1 MSNFIKKL
9 FYKRKGSTKKYKLFG
24 LTLVKISKKPT
35 KKIIKILGIKFTKK
49 IKPKAK
55 KQKLIFAPE
64 LKNCTKL
71 FDNNKSFKRLAVFAS
86 FNKDG
91 LILDYVVYY
100 LKELKKVVDGIIFVT
115 DNPILP
121 TELEKIKDFIVYAE
135 CQRHEEYD
143 FGSYKRGF
151 FWAKKNGLL
160 KDCEELVFCNDS
172 CYGPVYPFSE
182 MFEEMSTRS
191 CDFWGMTQNIEIAEH
206 IQSYFLVFQKNVF
219 NSRHFI
225 KFIKNIKPQSSV
237 QKVIKKYEI
246 GLSQHLLKH
255 GFIADSYVEYNP
267 TNDYP
272 YIYHKNLTIFPIF
285 LLEKKAPLIKV
296 KAINKYGCNI
306 DGINNLI
313 EYIKNKNKHVYELLK
328 EYYVDIDNN
337 TKFSLIMPTYN
348 RKELIS
354 KSINSVLNQTYQNFE
369 LIIIDDGS
377 TDGTEEFIKNS
388 YPKELQSGKIKYI
401 YKDNEG
407 VCKARN
413 IGLQN
418 AQYDW
423 IGYVDSDNMVYPN
436 YLEVFADGIQH
447 NEHKVYYSQFRKI
460 SNFNITGHYFIF
472 EKLIEAN
479 YIDLGTI
486 IHHRQIYKEL
496 GGFDE
501 NMTRLVDWDLILTYT
516 KKYSPYYIALPTLLY
531 NDLDNHAR
539 ISNNSNYEKNLEY
552 IRKKHCSFTV
562 STVITTYNHEKYIA
576 QAIESAIK
584 QQGYFHHEILI
595 SDDGSTDNTREI
607 IKEYAKKYPNLIK
620 DISSEKNL
628 GISENMKKCFQQA
641 SGKYIAVLEGD
652 DYWEDEY
659 KLHKQAYFLESNQDC
674 SMVFNKIKVLQEDTK
689 KIILL
694 NRQQK
699 LSSKLKGS
707 DFIESKYLNLIANF
721 SSCLFIS
728 KYMKKLPKKI
738 YSIRFNEITLAF
750 YLEQKGYI
758 GFINSPLSV
767 YRQHNHGVW
776 TGASENDQKAQAKKI
791 LQTCLSVCSPKYK
804 KDIQEIIDK
813 KYNN

>member
-49 IKPKAK
+49 IKKK
-55 KQKLIFAPE
+55 KQELIFAPE
-64 LKNCTKL
+64 LKNCTKF

-182 MFEEMSTRS
+182 MFEEMATRS
-191 CDFWGMTQNIEIAEH
+191 CDFWGMTQNIQIAEH
-206 IQSYFLVFQKNVF
+206 IQSYFLVFKKNIF
-219 NSRHFI
+219 KSRYFI
-225 KFIKNIKPQSSV
+225 KFMKKIKPQSSV
-237 QKVIKKYEI
+237 QKVIKKYEV

-255 GFIADSYVEYNP
+255 GFIADSYIEYKQN
-267 TNDYP
+267 NNYP
-272 YIYHKNLTIFPIF
+272 YIYNLCQSRFPIF
-285 LLEKKAPLIKV
+285 LLKNKAPLIKV
-296 KAINKYGCNI
+296 KAITKNNYSF
-306 DGINNLI
+306 DGINALI
-313 EYIKNKNKHVYELLK
+313 EYVKNKNKHVYELLK
-328 EYYVDIDNN
+328 EYYVNIDKNI
-337 TKFSLIMPTYN
+337 KFSLIMPTCN

-354 KSINSVLNQTYQNFE
+354 KSVNSVLNQSYQNFE

-377 TDGTEEFIKNS
+377 TDGTDEFIKS
-388 YPKELQSGKIKYI
+388 TYSKELQNGKIKYI
-401 YKDNEG
+401 YKENEG

-413 IGLQN
+413 IGLKN

-436 YLEVFADGIQH
+436 YLEIFAKEISQ
-447 NEHKVYYSQFRKI
+447 NKNKIYYSKLQTMLSK
-460 SNFNITGHYFIF
+460 NELGDYFSF
-472 EKLIEAN
+472 EKIIRGN
-479 YIDLGTI
+479 YIDLGTF
-486 IHHRQIYKEL
+486 IHHKCIYEEL

-516 KKYSPYYIALPTLLY
+516 KKYEPYFITLPTLLY
-531 NDLDNHAR
+531 NDLNDHQR
-539 ISNNSNYEKNLEY
+539 ISNSVNYEKNSEY

-562 STVITTYNHEKYIA
+562 STIITTYNHEKYIA

-584 QQGYFHHEILI
+584 QQGYFNHEILI
-595 SDDGSTDNTREI
+595 SDDASTDNSRAI
-607 IKEYAKKYPNLIK
+607 IKEYVKKYPNLIK

-641 SGKYIAVLEGD
+641 TGKYIAVLEGD
-652 DYWEDEY
+652 DYWEDKY

-674 SMVFNKIKVLQEDTK
+674 SMVFNRIKILDADTQK
-689 KIILL
+689 FSLVK
-694 NRQQK
+694 RQNNLPTK
-699 LSSKLKGS
+699 LTGE
-707 DFIESKYLNLIANF
+707 DFIKERSLIINF
-721 SSCLFIS
+721 SCCLFIS
-728 KYMKKLPKKI
+728 SHIKILPRNIYKYRL
-738 YSIRFNEITLAF
+738 SEISLAF

-758 GFINSPLSV
+758 GFINQPLSI
-767 YRQHNHGVW
+767 YRKHNNGVW
-776 TGASENDQKAQAKKI
+776 NGASENDQKAQAKKI